1 MISIWRAEV
10 FTIVGIVVGI
20 FIGMLIGLSKR

>member
-1 MISIWRAEV
+1 MISIFRAEV
-10 FTIVGIVVGI
+10 FAVIGIVLGI